1 MIFELDSIEQLQ
13 NLNLPLH
20 YSTDRA
26 LVERDG
32 KLFLFVRGYEETSF
46 GWNLKLF
53 FYKIFRRA
61 KVCRNFDC

>member
-13 NLNLPLH
+13 DLNLPLH

-46 GWNLKLF
+46 VWNLKLF
-53 FYKIFRRA
+53 FHKIFRRA

>member
-13 NLNLPLH
+13 DLNLPLY

-46 GWNLKLF
+46 VWNLKLLY
-53 FYKIFRRA
+53 YKIFLRA
-61 KVCRNFDC
+61 KILRNLDF